1 MLRASNRSNN
11 EEPTGGA
18 GVALGIKYA
27 NAIALITG
35 TTYVFAAATTFW
47 RGRKDHLAARAPL
60 AFLTTLHAFAL
71 FIGIYSSL
79 NGSTVQNGQPS
90 LASLFGVIYFES
102 IVLALGTSAFLLALI
117 KERNEAA
124 GMTAA
129 RTAHLPASQAA
140 LPS

>member
-1 MLRASNRSNN
+1 
-11 EEPTGGA
+11 
-18 GVALGIKYA
+18 
-27 NAIALITG
+27 
-35 TTYVFAAATTFW
+35 
-47 RGRKDHLAARAPL
+47 
-60 AFLTTLHAFAL
+60 LTTLHAFAL